1 MSEDKVSAIAGELA
15 EKGSVGGT
23 NISHTEMIEKI
34 MAREKVL
41 AQIMAQMQHLQ
52 NLMVQQQPQDLQQQE
67 PQDLQQQQ
75 PQNLQQQQEFVPKLR
90 RGRGRGGGASRRRFY
105 AKRQNDRSADK
116 NKGHSVIY

>member
-1 MSEDKVSAIAGELA
+1 MSEDKVSAKAGELA

-52 NLMVQQQPQDLQQQE
+52 NLMQQE

-116 NKGHSVIY
+116 NKGHSVIYQYY